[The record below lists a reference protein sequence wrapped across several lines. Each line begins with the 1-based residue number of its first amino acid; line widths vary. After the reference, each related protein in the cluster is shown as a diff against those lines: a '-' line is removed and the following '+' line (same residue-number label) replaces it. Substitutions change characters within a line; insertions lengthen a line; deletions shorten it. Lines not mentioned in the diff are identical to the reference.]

1 MPFGALVHESLNGF
15 LFNHMINSCTAHIY
29 IYILVTSHDLIV
41 CNYIECQSHK
51 LRQLLSIHA
60 KESHHSLLNKF

>member
-1 MPFGALVHESLNGF
+1 MPFGALVHETLNGF
-15 LFNHMINSCTAHIY
+15 LFNHMISSCTAHID
-29 IYILVTSHDLIV
+29 ILATSHGLIA
-41 CNYIECQSHK
+41 CNYIECRSHK